1 MGMVISN
8 LNSVNYA
15 AEIGNLNPNEASTPM
30 IVNEDGNF
38 YSAET
43 DVCNLVPNEAWPPTI
58 ISGNG
63 NFQRGFC

>member
-15 AEIGNLNPNEASTPM
+15 AEIGNLNPNEAWTPT
-30 IVNEDGNF
+30 IVNGDGNF

-43 DVCNLVPNEAWPPTI
+43 DVCNLIPNEAWPPTI
-58 ISGNG
+58 ICGNG